1 MSADT
6 CNEEDRSQSEDL
18 EDATTEGQWGP
29 WIFMIL
35 STIIIKYNNHFHSM
49 ELIVTHFECQYLMST
64 TRSSC
69 QFMSMVERL
78 APRIFIVS
86 PTKPLLVSSD
96 ARRREECTNK
106 AVDASTASNQLFPS
120 RIKDIVSQR
129 A

>member
-6 CNEEDRSQSEDL
+6 CNEEDGSQSEDL

-35 STIIIKYNNHFHSM
+35 STIIMIYNHFHSM
-49 ELIVTHFECQYLMST
+49 EFIITYFECQYLMST

-78 APRIFIVS
+78 APRI
-86 PTKPLLVSSD
+86 L
-96 ARRREECTNK
+96 
-106 AVDASTASNQLFPS
+106 
-120 RIKDIVSQR
+120 
-129 A
+129 